1 MIRRVFFLMVL
12 FFSLITLSYPDHALA
27 LWAKTF
33 GTSWNEYGILW
44 PTSGGGYYIM
54 SQSADTS
61 GTGKKHV
68 LLSRLNASG
77 SVQWSKKIYVEGY
90 DSLAAMEL
98 ADGKCLIMGM
108 TQTSQTAPS
117 DVLWAKFN
125 VNASNGTFTP
135 IFQNLMT
142 VIPSIMKA
150 YSARNSP
157 RASGIPSRTW

>member
-1 MIRRVFFLMVL
+1 MIRRVFLLMVL
-12 FFSLITLSYPDHALA
+12 SFSLITLSYPDHALA

-33 GTSWNEYGILW
+33 GTSWNEYGTFW
-44 PTSGGGYYIM
+44 PTSGGGYYVM

-61 GTGKKHV
+61 GTGKKYL
-68 LLSRLNASG
+68 LLSRLNGSG
-77 SVQWSKKIYVEGY
+77 SVQWSKKIYLEDY
-90 DSLAAMEL
+90 DALTAIEL
-98 ADGKCLIMGM
+98 SDGKFLITGM
-108 TQTSQTAPS
+108 TQTSQTAQT

-150 YSARNSP
+150 YSARNLP
-157 RASGIPSRTW
+157 RACGIPSRTW